1 VTSEAPAQLRSGL
14 GLLTVLRQILVSAAP
29 EEGCALLL
37 GERLD
42 DGWRLR
48 WIWPCCNVWPVPGE
62 RCRRFAIDP
71 REQLL
76 AQKWG
81 RVRGLEVL
89 GAAHSHPRSPAVPS
103 STDRNLT
110 LQPALMLIL
119 GRAPEQNQ
127 DQLQDQD
134 QDQDQELVA
143 WWLPESPAQPQR
155 LPWRMES

>member
-1 VTSEAPAQLRSGL
+1 M
-14 GLLTVLRQILVSAAP
+14 
-29 EEGCALLL
+29 
-37 GERLD
+37 D

-48 WIWPCCNVWPVPGE
+48 WIWPCCNVWSVPGE
-62 RCRRFAIDP
+62 RCHRFEIDP

-81 RVRGLEVL
+81 RARGLEVL

-103 STDRNLT
+103 SADCNLT

-119 GRAPEQNQ
+119 GRALE
-127 DQLQDQD
+127 

-143 WWLPESPAQPQR
+143 WWLPEPPAQPQR

>member
-1 VTSEAPAQLRSGL
+1 MTSQAPEQLRSGL
-14 GLLTVLRQILVSAAP
+14 GLLTVLRRILASAAP
-29 EEGCALLL
+29 LEGCALVL

-81 RVRGLEVL
+81 RARGLEVL

-103 STDRNLT
+103 STDHSLT
-110 LQPALMLIL
+110 LMPALMLIL
-119 GRAPEQNQ
+119 GRDPVP
-127 DQLQDQD
+127 DQHQVQE
-134 QDQDQELVA
+134 ELVA
-143 WWLPESPAQPQR
+143 WWLPEPPAQPQR